1 MHLETEETGH
11 VPGALC
17 YSPQQEDHV
26 QNGTGFRMRP
36 HPQKETPPEWAK
48 AEPRPAWT
56 AGFCANLLIRHPS
69 VVEDR
74 QGSRVLMMNYKR
86 YDYPKEGTRADSFI
100 PTLAVDPFP

>member
-1 MHLETEETGH
+1 MHPETEETEH
-11 VPGALC
+11 VSGALC

-36 HPQKETPPEWAK
+36 HQQKETPPEWAK

-69 VVEDR
+69 VAEDR
-74 QGSRVLMMNYKR
+74 EGSRVLMMNYKR
-86 YDYPKEGTRADSFI
+86 YDYLKEETRADSFI